1 MKRIVFSLAILFL
14 VCNISAQ
21 TLDSIPH
28 HHVGYYG
35 PYGGGQWENIMQLRD
50 GNVLFVHMEGINMNT
65 TADIVG
71 NDYYKVSRHGA
82 VILDTLFVYDNDPS
96 FFLFT
101 KNPDNDDH
109 IRVGIVH
116 DSTSGGSFLQIF
128 PFDNDLRFDSLNEVF
143 VPLSDTFAYACHE
156 GYLINKQNELVLT
169 YVTPYNREVWNQHFA
184 CFGLDGTLKH
194 DTVFLESSLPM
205 NGGYRG
211 LGVFNE
217 SPLEYYWYG
226 YNAPNPDG
234 IDQLVCYVLDSLFLY
249 KDSFAID
256 EPSLDPENPHIK
268 YSLGWSD
275 CLLVDG
281 DDFILGSRY
290 INGTKNGV
298 CLVRYDKH
306 SLEQKNKVFFPSR
319 PMINNSTL
327 GLGACPIG
335 LGMDSEGDLYFSYNT
350 QQPMFT
356 DKGQIAV
363 VKTDADFN
371 VQWERFCLEAEGYYK
386 NGNFMIVLED
396 GGAAVCGTIWY
407 TPEVFFLILSDDGWA
422 VNESEVS
429 FRPYAY
435 YPNPV
440 RDELHLQYSPDV
452 TPTQIELYDLQGRL
466 VRTQRNGLER
476 LEMNGVPAGTYTMRV
491 TLEGGKVFS
500 DKVVKE

>member
-1 MKRIVFSLAILFL
+1 
-14 VCNISAQ
+14 
-21 TLDSIPH
+21 
-28 HHVGYYG
+28 
-35 PYGGGQWENIMQLRD
+35 MQLRD

-156 GYLINKQNELVLT
+156 GYLINKENELVLT

-194 DTVFLESSLPM
+194 DTVVPASSLPM
-205 NGGYRG
+205 NDGYRG
-211 LGVFNE
+211 FGGFNE

-226 YNAPNPDG
+226 YNAPNPNDM
-234 IDQLVCYVLDSLFLY
+234 DQLVCYVLDSLFQL
-249 KDSFAID
+249 KESFAIS
-256 EPSLDPENPHIK
+256 EASLSPEIPQLK
-268 YSLGWSD
+268 YSFGWSD
-275 CLLVDG
+275 CLLVEG

-290 INGTKNGV
+290 TKGVKNGV

-306 SLEQKNKVFFPSR
+306 TLEQKNEVLFPSR

-327 GLGACPIG
+327 GLGACPID
-335 LGMDSEGDLYFSYNT
+335 LGMDSEGALYFSYIT

-363 VKTDADFN
+363 VKMDADFN
-371 VQWERFCLEAEGYYK
+371 VQWERFCLEPEGYK
-386 NGNFMIVLED
+386 RNGDIMIVLDD
-396 GGAAVCGTIWY
+396 GGAAVCGAIMY
-407 TPEVFFLILSDDGWA
+407 TPEVFFLIVNDDYDGMEEQGIL
-422 VNESEVS
+422 V
-429 FRPYAY
+429 RPYTY
-435 YPNPV
+435 YPNPAQ
-440 RDELHLQYSPDV
+440 DELHLQYSPDV
-452 TPTQIELYDLQGRL
+452 TPTQIELYDIQGRL

-476 LEMNGVPAGTYTMRV
+476 LEMNGLPAGTYTMRV